1 MNTLQNKWESRQ
13 IEHIFYA
20 DIVQHGTKSAN
31 TCNLTTLNNTGEL
44 LALRQKKKKKK
55 MGTFKRGKNSFTL
68 QIHRFEKNTSVNIN
82 TTYKCI

>member
-44 LALRQKKKKKK
+44 LALRQVKKKKKK
-55 MGTFKRGKNSFTL
+55 WGHLNVERIVSLFKFIDLKK
-68 QIHRFEKNTSVNIN
+68 IHQ
-82 TTYKCI
+82 